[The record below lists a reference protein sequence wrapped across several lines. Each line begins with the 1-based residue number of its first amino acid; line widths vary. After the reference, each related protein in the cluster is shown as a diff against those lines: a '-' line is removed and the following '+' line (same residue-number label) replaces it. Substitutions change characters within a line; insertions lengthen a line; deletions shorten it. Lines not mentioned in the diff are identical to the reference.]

1 MLLIHK
7 KYWFTIIE
15 VIIAASILW
24 ITVFWILNLINFNTN
39 QTSIFYKEKLKNDI
53 FLNTK
58 ECVKKIWYNFFEN
71 NIWTWISIN
80 FWDNNNACITWSYDD
95 NLNFTWIVL
104 KSFLKDEEVWEDE
117 FWNYVISGTW
127 WDNYINI
134 TNYITDWINKRKFEF
149 KLTK

>member
-1 MLLIHK
+1 MSLK
-7 KYWFTIIE
+7 YKQYWFTIIE

-24 ITVFWILNLINFNTN
+24 ITVFWILNLINFNSN
-39 QTSIFYKEKLKNDI
+39 QANLFYKEKLKNDI
-53 FLNTK
+53 FLNSK
-58 ECVKKIWYNFFEN
+58 ECIKKIWYDFFKN

-80 FWDNNNACITWSYDD
+80 FWDDNNLCLTWSYDN
-95 NLNFTWIVL
+95 NLSFTWIIF
-104 KSFLKDEEVWEDE
+104 KSFLKNKEVWEDE
-117 FWNYVISGTW
+117 FWNYAISGTW